1 MDSNDNNG
9 NFCVFL
15 NVQLKNLA
23 TYRLEIGLFKEK
35 NEKKKRTEQKSKL
48 HLVCAIPIPKRAH
61 GEIYKFHTSVISTHL
76 FDQVQIFFFFTH
88 CIVIKVRLET
98 NC

>member
-1 MDSNDNNG
+1 MSK
-9 NFCVFL
+9 
-15 NVQLKNLA
+15 NVEHSSDKTPRVGAQ
-23 TYRLEIGLFKEK
+23 
-35 NEKKKRTEQKSKL
+35 
-48 HLVCAIPIPKRAH
+48 V
-61 GEIYKFHTSVISTHL
+61 EIYKFHTSVISTHF